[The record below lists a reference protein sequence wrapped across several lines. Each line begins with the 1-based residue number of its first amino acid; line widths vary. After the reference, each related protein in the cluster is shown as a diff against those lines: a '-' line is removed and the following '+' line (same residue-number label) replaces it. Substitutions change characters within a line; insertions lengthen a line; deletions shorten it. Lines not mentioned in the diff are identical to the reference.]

1 MTDTTLTLH
10 LCELYHIAN
19 VAVGYRR
26 YNRLVWAAKAYAKES
41 GLTEI
46 AAYKAITQA
55 IAN

>member
-1 MTDTTLTLH
+1 MTDILTLH

-19 VAVGYRR
+19 VAVGHKR
-26 YNRLVWAAKAYAKES
+26 YDRLVWAADTYAKES
-41 GLTEI
+41 GLTKT